1 MSQLSASLPLADQPP
16 QAWSR
21 LQVILHWLVV
31 GLIVLQY
38 IDSESMEALFE
49 ATFEGERLSALDSA
63 LGWTHIV
70 AGSAILAAM
79 VIRLIARAVKG
90 RPPHDA
96 GESYWPNVLARVTH
110 ALLYA
115 TLLAMPVLGLGAWI
129 TGNETFAE
137 LHTLLWT
144 PLLILIGLHVAG
156 ALVQHFW
163 FRTDALRRMTSLRRR
178 TVIEVKAGADQ
189 SGLTLTTA
197 DRAS

>member
-1 MSQLSASLPLADQPP
+1 MSTLSAPLTLADQPP

-21 LQVILHWLVV
+21 LQVVLHWLVV

-38 IDSESMEALFE
+38 VDAESMEALFD
-49 ATFEGERLSALDSA
+49 ATFEGEHLSSLDSA

-79 VIRLIARAVKG
+79 MIRLIARAVKG
-90 RPPHDA
+90 RPRHDA
-96 GESYWPNVLARVTH
+96 REPHWTGLLASTTH

-129 TGNETFAE
+129 TGNETFAD

-144 PLLILIGLHVAG
+144 PLLVIVGLHVAG
-156 ALVQHFW
+156 ALAQHFW
-163 FRTDALRRMTSLRRR
+163 FRTDALRRMTTLRRTR
-178 TVIEVKAGADQ
+178 
-189 SGLTLTTA
+189 
-197 DRAS
+197 